1 MKWRSNLQALAC
13 SFASFAISISG
24 TAAPPEKMETKVFAV
39 AEDFMRHAVS
49 LAEEP
54 PSENV
59 DPFAVPP
66 PPKPKPR
73 AARPT
78 SRDVLKDFDMRFE
91 EGAGSFF
98 DAPTRSLTI
107 RNTPDELRRLEKLA
121 QHFSEDRHHTMQ
133 MRLHVLELP
142 SEHLKSLEA
151 AHKRNPDFDAELKKL
166 LADSGEQN
174 TSIKVIAEV
183 VLAPSSR
190 NSFVYENATEHS
202 VCESIHFDMRNR
214 MAVPFNHRLAGLVAE
229 LSATLGPDH
238 STMEVDCHLLLHPLP
253 PAQRVITVTETASK
267 AEASFPV
274 ADMVSKELSVST
286 TLSRGMTKLI
296 GTWQPSPEQGRP
308 WAVFLH
314 ADAIPVSLEGIP
326 KAPRLQNLDDRM
338 LHVRRDAHL
347 FIRYQDDFC
356 LHSPKVPLRELLLQE
371 GIPLTNEEK
380 VTVKEDMLEIAA
392 SPETIERI
400 DHLLWGL
407 HKNYPKTSR
416 MLLQLVEAPWPLLQ
430 TVSRECSGVFDHAA
444 SWMKL
449 EKAMN
454 DGSAHLT
461 DFQWIEGKHL
471 SGAKIRTGR
480 DHGFIDGLNLSTDG
494 RPSLILKRRHA
505 GTSFGLMTKEDG
517 AQTEV
522 FLDFMTAPEKQRRA
536 QFHDPGARQSFEL
549 PMTDFHISRTKADFY
564 MSTNHTRLLGI
575 WQPEGREDLLKA
587 GRGIA
592 AFVHQDIVSPSAIS
606 KPVREFPAKPA
617 NGTKPGAWDTRSF
630 RVPPDFLASGGRADS
645 DRVTEADLL
654 QAAGIPFPEGATAR
668 LNGTILTVKNTNEN
682 LDLIQDFVDE
692 ISKSS
697 PKTIVF
703 VTHLVELPPAKAH
716 TLLKEC
722 RVEEDHAKS
731 LQKVLD
737 WSRDGAAKILANLRV
752 DAKGGSKAGAKE
764 VKERIHV
771 TQLGISDQGLSQI
784 TTERRNTGT
793 VFDVEP
799 TVGSDGETVEM
810 NLTFHHELEPPQE
823 HAEQITDA
831 GTGKPIRVPLTD
843 FHHAELSTGLTMLDG
858 SCRVIGAWKTHSD
871 ATQALFIS
879 CDVVPMIPK

>member
-13 SFASFAISISG
+13 SFASVAISISG
-24 TAAPPEKMETKVFAV
+24 TAAPPEKMETRVFSV

-49 LAEEP
+49 QAEEP
-54 PSENV
+54 SSDPV
-59 DPFAVPP
+59 DPFAPP
-66 PPKPKPR
+66 TRKPR
-73 AARPT
+73 ATRPT
-78 SRDVLKDFDMRFE
+78 SRDVLKDFDMRFDQ
-91 EGAGSFF
+91 GSGSFF

-121 QHFSEDRHHTMQ
+121 QYFSEDRHHTMQ
-133 MRLHVLELP
+133 MRLYVLELP
-142 SEHLKSLEA
+142 SEQLKSLEA
-151 AHKRNPDFDAELKKL
+151 AHKRNPDFDAALKKL
-166 LADSGEQN
+166 QADSEAQN
-174 TSIKVIAEV
+174 ASIKVIAEV

-190 NSFVYENATEHS
+190 NSFIYQNATEHS
-202 VCESIHFDMRNR
+202 VCESISFDMRNR
-214 MAVPFNHRLAGLVAE
+214 MAVPFRHRLAGLVAE

-238 STMEVDCHLLLHPLP
+238 STMEVDCRLLLHPLP
-253 PAQRVITVTETASK
+253 PAQRVITVTETASQ

-274 ADMVSKELSVST
+274 ADMVLKELSVST
-286 TLSRGMTKLI
+286 TLSSGMTKLI

-338 LHVRRDAHL
+338 LYVRREAHL
-347 FIRYQDDFC
+347 FTRYQEDVGFRFQ
-356 LHSPKVPLRELLLQE
+356 KAPLRELLMQE
-371 GIPLTNEEK
+371 GIPLTDEEK
-380 VTVKEDMLEIAA
+380 VTVKEDMLEIEA
-392 SPETIERI
+392 SPETVERI

-407 HKNYPKTSR
+407 REDYPKTSR
-416 MLLQLVEAPWPLLQ
+416 MLLQLVEAPWALLQ
-430 TVSRECSGVFDHAA
+430 TVSRECSGVFDHTT
-444 SWMKL
+444 SWLKI
-449 EKAMN
+449 EKAIN
-454 DGSAHLT
+454 DGSAHPT

-471 SGAKIRTGR
+471 GGAKIKTGR

-494 RPSLILKRRHA
+494 RPSLILKRRHV
-505 GTSFGLMTKEDG
+505 GTSFGLMTNEDG

-536 QFHDPGARQSFEL
+536 PFRDPGAGQSFEL
-549 PMTDFHISRTKADFY
+549 PMTDFHISQTKADFY

-606 KPVREFPAKPA
+606 KPVRKLPVNPATS
-617 NGTKPGAWDTRSF
+617 TKPGAWDTRSF
-630 RVPPDFLASGGRADS
+630 RVPPDFLASSGRAES

-682 LDLIQDFVDE
+682 LDLIQDYVDE
-692 ISKSS
+692 INKNS
-697 PKTIVF
+697 PKAVV
-703 VTHLVELPPAKAH
+703 VTAHLAELPPAKAQH
-716 TLLKEC
+716 LLKACREEADHRKWLQQVVKWSQEGTAKTLASM
-722 RVEEDHAKS
+722 RVET
-731 LQKVLD
+731 
-737 WSRDGAAKILANLRV
+737 
-752 DAKGGSKAGAKE
+752 KGGSKAISKE

-771 TQLGISDQGLSQI
+771 TELGISDQGVPRL
-784 TTERRNTGT
+784 TTVRQESGT
-793 VFDVEP
+793 VFGVEP
-799 TVGSDGETVEM
+799 IVAPDGETVE
-810 NLTFHHELEPPQE
+810 LSVTFHRELEPPQE

-843 FHHAELSTGLTMLDG
+843 FHHAELSTELTMLDG

-871 ATQALFIS
+871 AIQVLFIS